1 MEKNEKIEK
10 ADEIEKVD
18 EIEKAK
24 KDEDEE
30 AQRIKNEEYL
40 NRLEKNNVELR
51 AQRLAKNPEYYTRMA
66 ENIEDFVMK
75 TEDFAH
81 PEKVYPGLIY
91 AKNRYPPEWAI
102 ESRKNLD
109 DVKGYLLNAYDQVV
123 HHELCWFCGLTAY
136 EQAFTSYAPRLKIL
150 HTNSNTGLW
159 ALGSKWLIKDAPNDG
174 YSAGNDYMTQKFLRD
189 QLGPGSDIPLLRHIQ
204 LIHEPEEKTYL
215 YLMSRAEGA
224 PLHKLWPTLSQK
236 MQSSVTEQ
244 LLQFIQKIRTFTAP
258 APYNVEGGKLHDWI
272 LGNCNVPRPKCKMIG
287 SSTDEWFGN
296 IEEELREGLAFV
308 HMTRD
313 SAIIDRE
320 FQALKDNFPKPEP
333 YVLTHG
339 DLDTSNIIVKDGK
352 ITALIDWEHA
362 GYFPWWAERY
372 FVIYAGR
379 FSPYRE
385 AVMPIFDRLEPTM
398 SADKFEELVVNPIKK
413 VQDAWSACQI
423 KHPTNN
429 DAWLRPAFSK
439 CQPWAGGFMVGFSG
453 GYPEREKHVIEP
465 RGPYDPAMYPLRHM
479 KLAWPLKN

>member
-150 HTNSNTGLW
+150 HTNSNT
-159 ALGSKWLIKDAPNDG
+159 
-174 YSAGNDYMTQKFLRD
+174 
-189 QLGPGSDIPLLRHIQ
+189 
-204 LIHEPEEKTYL
+204 
-215 YLMSRAEGA
+215 
-224 PLHKLWPTLSQK
+224 
-236 MQSSVTEQ
+236 
-244 LLQFIQKIRTFTAP
+244 AP

-362 GYFPWWAERY
+362 GLLEMPTL
-372 FVIYAGR
+372 GR
-379 FSPYRE
+379 R
-385 AVMPIFDRLEPTM
+385 V
-398 SADKFEELVVNPIKK
+398 
-413 VQDAWSACQI
+413 
-423 KHPTNN
+423 H
-429 DAWLRPAFSK
+429 
-439 CQPWAGGFMVGFSG
+439 
-453 GYPEREKHVIEP
+453 EREKHVIEP